1 MLQAPKL
8 KGKMMFKMEDNYFD
22 EDLINGVKRESIFRK
37 AARSFIN
44 LFNPVAIWKKLEPTE
59 AEKLFFTK
67 GILPWDKKQETQVE
81 TQVETQDTVGYQV
94 KELDL
99 TDEHYAVAI
108 AYMTIQKAK
117 ETSSKAALG

>member
-1 MLQAPKL
+1 
-8 KGKMMFKMEDNYFD
+8 MFKMEDNYFD

-37 AARSFIN
+37 AVRSFIN

-81 TQVETQDTVGYQV
+81 TPDTVGYQV

-99 TDEHYAVAI
+99 TDEHYATAI
-108 AYMTIQKAK
+108 AYLAIQKAK
-117 ETSSKAALG
+117 ETSSKASLG